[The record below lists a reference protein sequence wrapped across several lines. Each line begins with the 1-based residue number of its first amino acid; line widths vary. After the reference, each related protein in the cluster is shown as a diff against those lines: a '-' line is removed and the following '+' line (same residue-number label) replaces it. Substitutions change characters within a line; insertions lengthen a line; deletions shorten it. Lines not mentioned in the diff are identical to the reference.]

1 MTRVLI
7 LGGSGMLGHKLYQRC
22 QDRFDTWATLRSSFD
37 DYVRLDLF
45 SRDRVVSKVDAA
57 DPGSVEAAMER
68 IKPDVV
74 VNCIGI
80 VKQSPLALDPII
92 SLTINSL
99 FPHRLARLC
108 ESRGCRLV
116 HISTDC
122 VFSGKEGRYVETDPA
137 DAEDLYGRTKYL
149 SEVGAPS
156 GLTLRTSMIGREIRT
171 SYGLIE
177 WFLRNRRG
185 QVRGFTRAIYS
196 GFTAGALA
204 DIISTII
211 ENHQELRGLYHVS
224 SEPISKHDLLSL
236 VRKAFDVP
244 IEIVPD
250 PGVEVDR
257 SLDSGRF
264 RQATGFQ
271 PRSWPEM
278 IGEMAADPTP
288 YDHWRSKRAA

>member
-122 VFSGKEGRYVETDPA
+122 VFSGKKGRYVESDSA